1 MRTSILMP
9 NKPWLVD
16 RRRSFGRKVAAFV
29 WVVLRTANR
38 VINLIPFELNFR
50 DRIINHSY
58 FVNPTNW
65 KSVEKQILFGYSGL
79 LVDKHGLDKDSGQ
92 KLVSRPHD
100 YSAFFDRRVARN
112 GNFYIHSSNTPY
124 NYFHFVFDFILP
136 LFSMRKSDPDVKVYL
151 PFSPAAWQVDWMSI
165 IGQTQFE
172 CAKVNG
178 NFSADRIIKFDSFL
192 DTNNRIVSPNQYLE
206 FSDFMGKKLQSS
218 NTKDGEKIYIRR
230 SKSTMGRNVSNQPE
244 IETILSEKG
253 FKVLSL
259 DKVSAGEQLSIFRNS
274 RIIVSPHDAGL
285 SNMLASSAG
294 TRVIE
299 LLPIQEVGTFDM
311 YKNICLLQGLDY
323 KSIVSHTS
331 QDYIIGEDFWVDP
344 ALLADLT

>member
-1 MRTSILMP
+1 
-9 NKPWLVD
+9 
-16 RRRSFGRKVAAFV
+16 
-29 WVVLRTANR
+29 
-38 VINLIPFELNFR
+38 
-50 DRIINHSY
+50 
-58 FVNPTNW
+58 
-65 KSVEKQILFGYSGL
+65 
-79 LVDKHGLDKDSGQ
+79 
-92 KLVSRPHD
+92 
-100 YSAFFDRRVARN
+100 
-112 GNFYIHSSNTPY
+112 
-124 NYFHFVFDFILP
+124 
-136 LFSMRKSDPDVKVYL
+136 
-151 PFSPAAWQVDWMSI
+151 
-165 IGQTQFE
+165 
-172 CAKVNG
+172 
-178 NFSADRIIKFDSFL
+178 
-192 DTNNRIVSPNQYLE
+192 
-206 FSDFMGKKLQSS
+206 MGKKLQSS